1 MKIYNIILL
10 IFALLTACA
19 STGVLHEP
27 PRATSAESAVDVKIH
42 NVIPSGK
49 VTFTINDVEIYGFV
63 EPSSYAF
70 VLDAGSYMFGYKKG
84 GKKCHA
90 EVMLNTG
97 NAYVFNLAPNCHI
110 EMQ

>member
-1 MKIYNIILL
+1 MKIHNIILL

-49 VTFTINDVEIYGFV
+49 VTFTINDVDIYGFGV
-63 EPSSYAF
+63 DTDYTF
-70 VLDAGSYMFGYKKG
+70 VTDAGSYMFGYTKG
-84 GKKCHA
+84 FKKCYA
-90 EVMLNTG
+90 EVMLNAG
-97 NAYVFNLAPNCHI
+97 VSYVFNLAPNCVI